1 MILLLGSSV
10 VLMVGS
16 LAGRYAT
23 PEMQSVHDL
32 TVELINAH
40 CFGTV
45 NVGCFPALKTGGIL
59 RGDNALR

>member
-45 NVGCFPALKTGGIL
+45 NVGFSPALKTGDVSQ
-59 RGDNALR
+59 GDDALR

>member
-10 VLMVGS
+10 VLMEGS

-32 TVELINAH
+32 TVELINAY
-40 CFGTV
+40 GDGAV
-45 NVGCFPALKTGGIL
+45 DVGLFPAFKPGGISQ
-59 RGDNALR
+59 GDDALR

>member
-32 TVELINAH
+32 TVELINAY
-40 CFGTV
+40 GDGAV
-45 NVGCFPALKTGGIL
+45 DVGNFPALKTGDVSQ
-59 RGDNALR
+59 GDDAPR